1 MARGANGRPDCRVS
15 GHSQGTPKRRPAPV
29 AAGSGLDAHKTSTVA
44 ANCNPWQ
51 RWAAN
56 ARLERLSARQ
66 RRAAALL
73 ATGLAPNPERAL
85 KVLGGRV

>member
-1 MARGANGRPDCRVS
+1 MA
-15 GHSQGTPKRRPAPV
+15 PKRQPAPV
-29 AAGSGLDAHKTSTVA
+29 AAGSGLGTLEQSTVA

-56 ARLERLSARQ
+56 ASVERLSARQ
-66 RRAAALL
+66 RRATALL

-85 KVLGGRV
+85 TWRRGLTG